1 MAILRG
7 GRRIGNYDIRIGLP
21 RDRSLDNVNADERLR
36 RKPGGNPEST
46 INRFI
51 ANVNEGE
58 GLSRPNRYLVIIN
71 PPARKDLSQEE
82 LLASEHG
89 GGSAGGPNDLE
100 SITMNRNVAMMCSK
114 VTMPSR
120 DINTATAMTYG
131 PKREMPYAYSFPGTV
146 ECTFYGDKFLR
157 QRMFFE
163 NWQKKIFDMVTH
175 NINYY
180 DTYIGS
186 MDILQLGQFE
196 ASNDKDRVT
205 YGVRLHEVYPQTISS
220 IDYSYGDNDKVIE
233 LPITLNFRRWTNLT
247 LDQIGAGTIGASF
260 GDVPTIKPGK
270 SFGLFGGILSKLP
283 PELRRAGRDLL
294 NTTRRNLP
302 IGKVTGGRVFPPFL

>member
-1 MAILRG
+1 
-7 GRRIGNYDIRIGLP
+7 
-21 RDRSLDNVNADERLR
+21 
-36 RKPGGNPEST
+36 
-46 INRFI
+46 
-51 ANVNEGE
+51 
-58 GLSRPNRYLVIIN
+58 
-71 PPARKDLSQEE
+71 
-82 LLASEHG
+82 
-89 GGSAGGPNDLE
+89 
-100 SITMNRNVAMMCSK
+100 
-114 VTMPSR
+114 
-120 DINTATAMTYG
+120 MTYG

-247 LDQIGAGTIGASF
+247 LDQIGAGTIGAC
-260 GDVPTIKPGK
+260 
-270 SFGLFGGILSKLP
+270 
-283 PELRRAGRDLL
+283 LL
-294 NTTRRNLP
+294 YTSDAADE
-302 IGKVTGGRVFPPFL
+302 